1 MMKNKIL
8 RVLLPLMLAS
18 CGNESSVT
26 EVTTDEETRLI
37 ERALEIHDR
46 VLTVDTHADTP
57 IRMIEPGFDLA
68 VRHDPKS
75 NGFQARLS

>member
-1 MMKNKIL
+1 MLKNKIL
-8 RVLLPLMLAS
+8 LVLLPLMLAS

-37 ERALEIHDR
+37 ERALEIDR

-68 VRHDPKS
+68 IL
-75 NGFQARLS
+75 A